1 MAGITAHL
9 LATVV
14 FFSILASGKIDR
26 VAAYRPRFFAFQN
39 RHFPHPVVVAAITK
53 DSSWLHG
60 NPPPLQATSNTEKN
74 IFVIP
79 TSPNNKL
86 SLFSSWKSLSLSERP
101 LAVEVAQRPKD
112 SASQQ
117 MNSASN
123 GMIVQGMMVHKL
135 SNRWFLM
142 LLLVPAA
149 LLFLAVLVCLYR
161 ACRMG
166 KGHKSSSRMLVWT
179 NQATLQPHLDM
190 ELSRELSKGGL
201 PLSACRVAYT
211 LLQNATNN
219 FSSSNLLG
227 EGSFSHV
234 YKANLDYGIF
244 AAVKR
249 LEKNGKQGENAFQ
262 VDFFPQHFLSM
273 LISASLP
280 MQSVHVAYGAY
291 RQRWI

>member
-39 RHFPHPVVVAAITK
+39 RHSPHPVVVAAITK

-117 MNSASN
+117 TNSASN
-123 GMIVQGMMVHKL
+123 GMSEGKTCDHN
-135 SNRWFLM
+135 SFLIFH
-142 LLLVPAA
+142 LKSAA
-149 LLFLAVLVCLYR
+149 TESRRVNIFLGQVMNGR
-161 ACRMG
+161 
-166 KGHKSSSRMLVWT
+166 
-179 NQATLQPHLDM
+179 N
-190 ELSRELSKGGL
+190 
-201 PLSACRVAYT
+201 
-211 LLQNATNN
+211 
-219 FSSSNLLG
+219 
-227 EGSFSHV
+227 HV
-234 YKANLDYGIF
+234 
-244 AAVKR
+244 
-249 LEKNGKQGENAFQ
+249 
-262 VDFFPQHFLSM
+262 
-273 LISASLP
+273 
-280 MQSVHVAYGAY
+280 
-291 RQRWI
+291 

>member
-1 MAGITAHL
+1 MHAWLWQQNLLELL
-9 LATVV
+9 LA
-14 FFSILASGKIDR
+14 LR
-26 VAAYRPRFFAFQN
+26 
-39 RHFPHPVVVAAITK
+39 VVVQNHHDKFTWKLALPHTGLK
-53 DSSWLHG
+53 LNGSWLG
-60 NPPPLQATSNTEKN
+60 
-74 IFVIP
+74 
-79 TSPNNKL
+79 
-86 SLFSSWKSLSLSERP
+86 
-101 LAVEVAQRPKD
+101 
-112 SASQQ
+112 
-117 MNSASN
+117 
-123 GMIVQGMMVHKL
+123 
-135 SNRWFLM
+135 
-142 LLLVPAA
+142 
-149 LLFLAVLVCLYR
+149 
-161 ACRMG
+161 
-166 KGHKSSSRMLVWT
+166 
-179 NQATLQPHLDM
+179 
-190 ELSRELSKGGL
+190 SKRTIAEGGL

-291 RQRWI
+291 RQRWIWWARSGIQIWWLFWVSLVMGPSTC